1 MKNKKLLIGAAI
13 VIALGVAAYFIFR
26 KPSTQEIEE
35 KAITND
41 SKNKRKFNVF
51 K

>member
-26 KPSTQEIEE
+26 KPKSEREGVTEDA
-35 KAITND
+35 K
-41 SKNKRKFNVF
+41 KNRVIKIV
-51 K
+51 

>member
-26 KPSTQEIEE
+26 KPSTEE
-35 KAITND
+35 VEKKAVTAD
-41 SKNKRKFNVF
+41 AKNERKFII